1 MLACAEL
8 FIELLNSKG
17 LHFDSREDSD
27 GDVIVSFP
35 YQGKVTRC
43 IFSGDEGKYLSLYL
57 VYERVPEDKYADG
70 VLLAN
75 EMNCKWKWVKFYV
88 DGDNDLMLQDDA
100 ILSIETAA
108 NEAFELLVRMIN
120 IGDDSK
126 PAIMKALYA

>member
-8 FIELLNSKG
+8 FTNLLSSKG
-17 LHFDSREDSD
+17 LKFDVREDSD
-27 GDVIVSFP
+27 GDVIVAFP

-43 IFSGDEGKYLSLYL
+43 IFSGEDGTYLSLYL

-70 VLLAN
+70 VLVAN

-88 DGDNDLMLQDDA
+88 DSDNDLMLQDDA
-100 ILSIETAA
+100 ILTVETAA
-108 NEAFELLVRMIN
+108 DEAFELLVRMID
-120 IGDDSK
+120 IADKSK